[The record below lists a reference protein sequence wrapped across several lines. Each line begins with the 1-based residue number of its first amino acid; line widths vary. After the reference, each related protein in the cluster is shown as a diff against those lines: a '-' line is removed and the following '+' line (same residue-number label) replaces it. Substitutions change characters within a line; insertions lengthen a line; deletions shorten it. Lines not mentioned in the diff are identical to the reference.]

1 MHRHPMQTLV
11 EAGFSSRFGLVARQL
26 AEGAA
31 TRVVTA
37 LLVGLTALGAGC
49 KRDQGGAAPAPSGS
63 GALPAPVA
71 SGVPIPLDL
80 VSRTVNPRGE
90 AVYSG
95 PAGSVRGVVTV
106 SGDAPPEDPA
116 VLAKIGED
124 CAPAREVYGHLFRE
138 GQGRTLADVLV
149 AVTGYKGY
157 VPEQHSIVEV
167 AGSGCAW
174 SARTIAVT
182 FGQRIDIVAKDRKAY
197 VPDLLGAKMPAQLI
211 ALPGGAG
218 STVYA
223 QQPGRYALV
232 DSLRIYSMAD
242 VLVLKYAT
250 HDVTGLDGKFQ
261 IERIPAGRVTVSALL
276 PATGETVEQTI
287 EIQPSHATELK
298 LVIPF
303 DLAKYKERT
312 AKSPAS
318 SNAPPN
324 AREPSAPSSAAPTP
338 SARPH

>member
-1 MHRHPMQTLV
+1 
-11 EAGFSSRFGLVARQL
+11 
-26 AEGAA
+26 
-31 TRVVTA
+31 
-37 LLVGLTALGAGC
+37 
-49 KRDQGGAAPAPSGS
+49 
-63 GALPAPVA
+63 
-71 SGVPIPLDL
+71 
-80 VSRTVNPRGE
+80 
-90 AVYSG
+90 
-95 PAGSVRGVVTV
+95 
-106 SGDAPPEDPA
+106 
-116 VLAKIGED
+116 LAKIADD

-138 GQGRTLADVLV
+138 GEGRTLADVLV

-174 SARTIAVT
+174 SGRTFALT

-276 PATGETVEQTI
+276 PVTGETVEQTI
-287 EIQPSHATELK
+287 DIQPSRTTELK
-298 LVIPF
+298 FVLPF
-303 DLAKYKERT
+303 DLAKYKERI
-312 AKSPAS
+312 AKSS
-318 SNAPPN
+318 APT
-324 AREPSAPSSAAPTP
+324 SAPSAAPAPSASNRPASAP